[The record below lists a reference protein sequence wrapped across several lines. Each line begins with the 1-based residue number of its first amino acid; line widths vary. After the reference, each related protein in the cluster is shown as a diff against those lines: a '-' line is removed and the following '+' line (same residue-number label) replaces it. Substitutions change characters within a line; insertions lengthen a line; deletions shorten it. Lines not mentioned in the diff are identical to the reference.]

1 MLLASVWMLS
11 GNAAEPTGYYTSC
24 EGHHGQ
30 ALLSALSSKIASH
43 TKVSYDNLWSVYKD
57 SDMRPDGTL
66 WDIYTTKAWP
76 SNFTKCGNYKVIG
89 DCVNKEHSLPKSWW
103 GGGKST
109 PQYSDAYHLYPTD
122 GRVNGQRSNFPYG
135 ECSGGSRLANN
146 GSVRALG
153 RLGSSTFSGYSGTVF
168 EPDDEYKGDLART
181 YFYMATAYN
190 SQIGGWTQGNGNQFF
205 AGNSYPVFKTWSLEL
220 LLKWHR
226 QDPVSQKEIDRNE
239 AVYKHQKNRNPYID
253 HPELVEYIWGS
264 KNTVDWT
271 LNATADPEIVT
282 PAEGTLIAV
291 GTTATGV
298 TRSRKVAVKGAS
310 LTEVLTLSVA
320 GSGFS
325 VTPTSVS
332 AADANK
338 GTEVTVSYR
347 STATGDAGGQ
357 LILRSGSVTRAVTLT
372 ASAVDGIPAG
382 PAVNIS
388 DTSFDAVWSNI
399 DAENAT
405 YTLTVSRGGSP
416 VEGFPKSVSARAES
430 YTVTDLEPETAYTYT
445 VSNGTLT
452 SDPVAVTT
460 LAPIPSIQF
469 LFDGDLEFF
478 AEPGQPSEVA
488 EILADIEN
496 IPGDITLT
504 VTAPFQL
511 SLDKADWKT
520 QIVLAPGQDRF
531 YMRLFGSTEGEYS
544 TTLLAEAED
553 FTDDF
558 TDVDGTIAVPVIEP
572 TFIEDFEK
580 GVSGSYDDKEY
591 TGSACKWNT
600 DAYITKETGKG
611 GPYNGLICA
620 RMNKNKG
627 GHLTMLEDKLNGMG
641 VLTFQAKPWD
651 GDESKY
657 PADITVSVSSD
668 HGTTW
673 EEVGKVTISADDAA
687 SPAYRK
693 YSVTINRRG
702 SLRMKMEQSTNART
716 LIDDIALTDCR
727 TSGIQEA
734 MEAEY
739 HSWDAY
745 CRNGRLV
752 LESREDGTD
761 VATVYSMDGVLRHS
775 GAIARGTTEIAVA
788 PGLYLVVVRDFTRT
802 VLVK

>member
-1 MLLASVWMLS
+1 M
-11 GNAAEPTGYYTSC
+11 T
-24 EGHHGQ
+24 
-30 ALLSALSSKIASH
+30 
-43 TKVSYDNLWSVYKD
+43 
-57 SDMRPDGTL
+57 
-66 WDIYTTKAWP
+66 
-76 SNFTKCGNYKVIG
+76 
-89 DCVNKEHSLPKSWW
+89 
-103 GGGKST
+103 
-109 PQYSDAYHLYPTD
+109 
-122 GRVNGQRSNFPYG
+122 
-135 ECSGGSRLANN
+135 
-146 GSVRALG
+146 
-153 RLGSSTFSGYSGTVF
+153 
-168 EPDDEYKGDLART
+168 
-181 YFYMATAYN
+181 
-190 SQIGGWTQGNGNQFF
+190 
-205 AGNSYPVFKTWSLEL
+205 
-220 LLKWHR
+220 
-226 QDPVSQKEIDRNE
+226 
-239 AVYKHQKNRNPYID
+239 
-253 HPELVEYIWGS
+253 
-264 KNTVDWT
+264 
-271 LNATADPEIVT
+271 
-282 PAEGTLIAV
+282 
-291 GTTATGV
+291 
-298 TRSRKVAVKGAS
+298 
-310 LTEVLTLSVA
+310 

-325 VTPTSVS
+325 VSPTSVS

-347 STATGDAGGQ
+347 STATGNAGGQ

-388 DTSFDAVWSNI
+388 DTNFDAVWSNI
-399 DAENAT
+399 DGENAT

-416 VEGFPKSVSARAES
+416 VEGYPKSVSASAES
-430 YTVTDLEPETAYTYT
+430 YTVIDLEPETAYTYT
-445 VSNGTLT
+445 VSNGILT

-531 YMRLFGSTEGEYS
+531 YMRMFGSTEGEYS
-544 TTLLAEAED
+544 TTLLAEAQD

-558 TDVDGTIAVPVIEP
+558 TDIDGTIGVPVIEP

-580 GVSGSYDDKEY
+580 GTAGSYDDKEY
-591 TGSACKWNT
+591 QGSACKWLT
-600 DAYITKETGKG
+600 DAYITNADPAYSGDI
-611 GPYNGLICA
+611 YA
-620 RMNKNKG
+620 RMNKDKG
-627 GHLTMLEDKLNGMG
+627 GHLTMLEDKANGMG
-641 VLTFQAKPWD
+641 VLTFMAKCWD
-651 GDESKY
+651 KDKSKY

-693 YSVTINRRG
+693 YSVSINRRG
-702 SLRMKMEQSTNART
+702 SLRMKMEQSTSART

-727 TSGIQEA
+727 TSGIEEA

-761 VATVYSMDGVLRHS
+761 VAAVYSMDGVLRHT
-775 GAIARGTTEIAVA
+775 GAIALGTTEITVA